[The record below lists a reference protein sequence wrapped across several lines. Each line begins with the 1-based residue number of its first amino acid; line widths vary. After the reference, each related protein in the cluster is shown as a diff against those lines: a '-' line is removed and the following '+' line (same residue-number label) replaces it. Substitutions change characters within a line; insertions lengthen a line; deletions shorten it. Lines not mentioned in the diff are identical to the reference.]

1 MLAVKLEE
9 FENYRVR
16 LLEYA
21 TALLKSRGSAH
32 TLYAEYDEKAK
43 DIVQECYLAFHTSSL
58 DCFVNELHLWN
69 FLKLCLYRK
78 YQESID
84 GRRKST
90 QYNLF
95 KNGNLDYLDVNDDES
110 TDNKVDNFKQ
120 PLDESN
126 PTEEKDYINEFL
138 KSLIPRQRELVIKLL
153 DGFKA
158 IELAKE
164 LNISRQAVSESI
176 KYIKVKFNKYN
187 ESTTSK
193 M

>member
-1 MLAVKLEE
+1 MNTLSVA
-9 FENYRVR
+9 NY
-16 LLEYA
+16 
-21 TALLKSRGSAH
+21 
-32 TLYAEYDEKAK
+32 DNK
-43 DIVQECYLAFHTSSL
+43 DFIVQKPTFNRYKILNQRKFYPKTKTRDSKGKAVFCWDFGSTLSL
-58 DCFVNELHLWN
+58 SGISYGFSKRGENKPFFN
-69 FLKLCLYRK
+69 I
-78 YQESID
+78 S
-84 GRRKST
+84 RKST